1 MDDKDKVKKRAM
13 NIRKIRLEREKA
25 VFMKLGGKLRAY
37 FFTGI
42 LVTAPVMITFFVAY
56 KVIVFIDVSVNRL
69 LPPQFKPDNFLPFT
83 IPGLGIIILVAAL
96 IFGRYVCCRIFG
108 QVFPETR
115 RVDCL

>member
-56 KVIVFIDVSVNRL
+56 KVIVFIDVSVACCRRSL
-69 LPPQFKPDNFLPFT
+69 SRTTFCRLPF
-83 IPGLGIIILVAAL
+83 PAWELSFWL
-96 IFGRYVCCRIFG
+96 
-108 QVFPETR
+108 R
-115 RVDCL
+115 R

>member
-1 MDDKDKVKKRAM
+1 MDDKDEVKKRAM

-83 IPGLGIIILVAAL
+83 IPGLGIYHSGCGAD
-96 IFGRYVCCRIFG
+96 FGRYVCRRIFG